1 MLVLYLELFS
11 DYIHTYSTKVPG
23 ECHLLHRW
31 QRQGTK
37 HFGFMELV
45 AFAHTSAISS
55 WFYPL
60 TKKCNGANV
69 SANLLVLIR
78 VVQGMYIA
86 YIYIN
91 NDQYD

>member
-1 MLVLYLELFS
+1 MSSALEALPS
-11 DYIHTYSTKVPG
+11 PG
-23 ECHLLHRW
+23 IDHRW

-55 WFYPL
+55 WGWFYPL

-78 VVQGMYIA
+78 VMQGMYIA

-91 NDQYD
+91 DQYD